1 MLARLDS
8 ESLSAQGSY
17 ACDPSVRGHGSR
29 LALERL
35 VECRIE
41 VVRED
46 EHPIVRLAGRLAAA
60 QAGAFLEACAAAGT
74 APVLDLTDLV
84 SADAVGLDALLRMQ
98 AQGARLVGL
107 PEYMRLK
114 LELLVR
120 EGSPPN
126 RK

>member
-1 MLARLDS
+1 MRS
-8 ESLSAQGSY
+8 VGPRPGS
-17 ACDPSVRGHGSR
+17 C

-46 EHPIVRLAGRLAAA
+46 QHSIVRLAGRLAESHT
-60 QAGAFLEACAAAGT
+60 GAFLEACAGAGS
-74 APVLDLTDLV
+74 APLLDLTDLV
-84 SADAVGLDALLRMQ
+84 SADAVGLDALLRVQ

-114 LELLVR
+114 LELLVG
-120 EGSPPN
+120 EGEGRPPRAN
-126 RK
+126 DGT